1 MSDHR
6 HTLPGTHEYD
16 QEPQVGLPE
25 QLPPN
30 ERLIW
35 QGSPNWRSMAVDVFH
50 VRKIAIYLFL
60 MMAARAYVVAGELGF
75 SEGIVAAIWLTPFIA
90 FAIGGIA
97 LLAYLSARDT
107 MYTIT
112 SKRVVMRI
120 GIALTLTYNI
130 PLKLIFAA
138 GVHERKDGSGDI
150 PLTLVPG
157 NKIALLN
164 LWPHARP
171 WRFSAPEPMLRC
183 LPDVKIVAAELSK
196 AWAQANQQAAIPTV
210 KITEGNNNSNS
221 PTHPSLVVQ

>member
-35 QGSPNWRSMAVDVFH
+35 QGSPNWRSMAIHVFH
-50 VRKIAIYLFL
+50 VRKVAAYLLL
-60 MMAARAYVVAGELGF
+60 MMAARAYVVGSEQGF
-75 SEGIVAAIWLTPFIA
+75 SQGVVSAFWLTPFIA
-90 FAIGGIA
+90 FAVGGLS
-97 LLAYLSARDT
+97 LLAYLSAKDT

-112 SKRVVMRI
+112 SKRIVMRI

-130 PLKLIFAA
+130 PLKLVFAA
-138 GVHERKDGSGDI
+138 GMHERKDGSGDI
-150 PLTLVPG
+150 PLTMLKG

-171 WRFSAPEPMLRC
+171 WRITSPEPMLRC
-183 LPDVKIVAAELSK
+183 LPEVKAVAAELAK
-196 AWAQANQQAAIPTV
+196 AWSQANQQQAIPAIKATNTSDNHNV
-210 KITEGNNNSNS
+210 S
-221 PTHPSLVVQ
+221 HPSLVAQ

>member
-35 QGSPNWRSMAVDVFH
+35 QGSPNWRSMAINVFH
-50 VRKIAIYLFL
+50 VRKVAIYLML
-60 MMAARAYVVAGELGF
+60 MMAARAYVVGSEQGF
-75 SEGIVAAIWLTPFIA
+75 SQGVVSALWLTPFIA
-90 FAIGGIA
+90 FAVGGLS
-97 LLAYLSARDT
+97 LLAYLSAKDT

-112 SKRVVMRI
+112 SKRIVMRI
-120 GIALTLTYNI
+120 GIALTLSYNI
-130 PLKLIFAA
+130 PLKLVFAA
-138 GVHERKDGSGDI
+138 GMHERKDGSGDI
-150 PLTLVPG
+150 PLTLVKG

-171 WRFSAPEPMLRC
+171 WRIASPEPMLRC
-183 LPDVKIVAAELSK
+183 LPEVKSVAAELAK
-196 AWAQANQQAAIPTV
+196 AWSQANQQQAIPATKV
-210 KITEGNNNSNS
+210 TNTSDNHNVS
-221 PTHPSLVVQ
+221 HPSLVTQ